1 MTEKNFKSTIFA
13 ILFIATHLINTPANA
28 QFKCEIKGKTSF
40 QDTPCDTAAKS
51 SKLIDWS
58 GAAPSPAVATPGI
71 ANCQAA
77 LSTQG
82 FFDPGSV
89 QILSTTKAGMEVI
102 TYADVPTTAKK
113 FMLMVNAKN
122 RYGGYVGAKAYTCY
136 TSEDENRVLSFR

>member
-1 MTEKNFKSTIFA
+1 MMKSGIFTI
-13 ILFIATHLINTPANA
+13 IFIATQAINTPATA
-28 QFKCEIKGKTSF
+28 QFKCEAKGKTSF
-40 QDTPCDTAAKS
+40 QDTPCETTAKS

-58 GAAPSPAVATPGI
+58 GAAPTPTSATPG
-71 ANCQAA
+71 AATCQAA

-113 FMLMVNAKN
+113 FILMVNAKN

-136 TSEDENRVLSFR
+136 TSEDEKRILSFR